1 MASYPCQALITG
13 YNSFTCPFF
22 GKRYGICCMIYMVNM
37 IYMLYILLYIIYLSV
52 LENNGETR
60 LAVFHHTPNNQSWAR
75 AERWE
80 YDYKLQCGRRKQIMV
95 IILHQHSIFIKMW
108 SFRAT
113 KSFLFKT
120 WIGTTKH
127 LTNLDI
133 RNIKTSIL
141 SISSTL
147 FLAEACVGEAKKIAS
162 KYHQKLKLFEI
173 RKIQRTKSLNGKF
186 RAWGWKWWDISFNPH
201 KKICK

>member
-1 MASYPCQALITG
+1 M
-13 YNSFTCPFF
+13 
-22 GKRYGICCMIYMVNM
+22 
-37 IYMLYILLYIIYLSV
+37 
-52 LENNGETR
+52 R
-60 LAVFHHTPNNQSWAR
+60 LFCISPHFQQSIMGG

-80 YDYKLQCGRRKQIMV
+80 YDYKLQCGGGNK
-95 IILHQHSIFIKMW
+95 LWW
-108 SFRAT
+108 SFFINTQFSSKCGVLELST

-133 RNIKTSIL
+133 RNIKNINLEHFQHFIFSRGL
-141 SISSTL
+141 RRWS
-147 FLAEACVGEAKKIAS
+147 KKIAS

-186 RAWGWKWWDISFNPH
+186 RAWGWKWWDISYNPH
-201 KKICK
+201 KKNLQIKLPNQIFTTKGASEHQTKCNCCL

>member
-1 MASYPCQALITG
+1 
-13 YNSFTCPFF
+13 
-22 GKRYGICCMIYMVNM
+22 MIYMVNM

-113 KSFLFKT
+113 KSFLFNT

-133 RNIKTSIL
+133 RNIKNINLEHFQHFIFSRGL
-141 SISSTL
+141 RRWS
-147 FLAEACVGEAKKIAS
+147 KKIAS

-201 KKICK
+201 KKFCK

>member
-22 GKRYGICCMIYMVNM
+22 GKRYGICMIYMIN
-37 IYMLYILLYIIYLSV
+37 MLYILLYIIYLSV

-120 WIGTTKH
+120 WIVTTKH

-133 RNIKTSIL
+133 RNIKNINLEHFQHFIFSRGL
-141 SISSTL
+141 RRWS
-147 FLAEACVGEAKKIAS
+147 KKIAS

-201 KKICK
+201 KNNCK

>member
-22 GKRYGICCMIYMVNM
+22 GKRYGICMIYMIN
-37 IYMLYILLYIIYLSV
+37 MLYILLYIIYLSV

-80 YDYKLQCGRRKQIMV
+80 YDYKLQCGRKKQIMV

-133 RNIKTSIL
+133 RNIKNINLEHFQHFIFSRGLRRWSKKNCIK
-141 SISSTL
+141 ISS
-147 FLAEACVGEAKKIAS
+147 EVEIIWNPQNPKDKKFKWKVS
-162 KYHQKLKLFEI
+162 GLGLKMMGYIF
-173 RKIQRTKSLNGKF
+173 QST
-186 RAWGWKWWDISFNPH
+186 
-201 KKICK
+201 

>member
-1 MASYPCQALITG
+1 
-13 YNSFTCPFF
+13 
-22 GKRYGICCMIYMVNM
+22 
-37 IYMLYILLYIIYLSV
+37 MLYILLYIIYLSV

-113 KSFLFKT
+113 KSFLFNT

-147 FLAEACVGEAKKIAS
+147 FLAEACVGEAKNCIKISSEVEIIWNPQNPKDKKFKWKVSGLGLKMMGYIFQSTQKILQIKLPNQIFTTKGAS
-162 KYHQKLKLFEI
+162 EHQ
-173 RKIQRTKSLNGKF
+173 TKCNCCL
-186 RAWGWKWWDISFNPH
+186 
-201 KKICK
+201 